1 MLAAAREEGGFY
13 AAGGAGHQRGATA
26 YDSETATVLPSPAA
40 CSAWCFRLAF
50 AFASAWRFR
59 VQQQCRSRRAAG
71 PPAAGPAARTD
82 RRSGT
87 HAAASL
93 TDRCPGTHAAA
104 PPRRVL
110 PPPAAA
116 GIAGWPRTLLR
127 GPTRCPHPRTA
138 PNPARQPGPAA
149 IAGEAGLLRP
159 VGPWIADPRRGTQLV
174 SSRLGSKSLGQCTA
188 GMLRFGR
195 LMPRP
200 CAPRTSHRPCV
211 PQPPPPCA
219 VPALPGPRRRPAA
232 RRWTCVTWR
241 TGSRWTGGAATL
253 CPVGWG

>member
-1 MLAAAREEGGFY
+1 MPRAAPGTSGAPPPTTVRPPLSCPRLRPAR
-13 AAGGAGHQRGATA
+13 RGA
-26 YDSETATVLPSPAA
+26 SGLPLPSPLLGAFACSSSAARGGQQGRQPPARLRSRIAAPARTPPRPSRIAAPARTLPRPLDATPAA
-40 CSAWCFRLAF
+40 CRCRHRRLVAH
-50 AFASAWRFR
+50 
-59 VQQQCRSRRAAG
+59 
-71 PPAAGPAARTD
+71 PA
-82 RRSGT
+82 
-87 HAAASL
+87 
-93 TDRCPGTHAAA
+93 
-104 PPRRVL
+104 
-110 PPPAAA
+110 
-116 GIAGWPRTLLR
+116 
-127 GPTRCPHPRTA
+127 GPTRCPHPRPA

-159 VGPWIADPRRGTQLV
+159 VGPWIADPRLGTQLV

-188 GMLRFGR
+188 GMLRFDR

-241 TGSRWTGGAATL
+241 TGSRWTKGAATL